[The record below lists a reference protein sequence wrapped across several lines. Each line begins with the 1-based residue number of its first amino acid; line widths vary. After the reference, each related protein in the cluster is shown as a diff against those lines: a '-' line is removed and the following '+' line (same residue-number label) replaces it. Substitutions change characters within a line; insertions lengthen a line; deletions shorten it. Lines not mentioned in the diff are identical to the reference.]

1 MRKTSQ
7 RKNNHLNKLLS
18 CCHLGGLIDEA
29 VAVSD
34 GATMVVAE
42 VE

>member
-1 MRKTSQ
+1 MRKASQ

-18 CCHLGGLIDEA
+18 CCHLGGLVDE
-29 VAVSD
+29 VMVVSD
-34 GATMVVAE
+34 GAAMVVAE